1 MVRFARPTRSGRNRP
16 AKNKV
21 KDGTRLGNV
30 SSPLETIC
38 ETLPHC
44 QSAERVIEFGD
55 GNETRCQT
63 SDFRKTKSET
73 TKARRYVDILRVDW
87 YSSQTYL
94 GRRKKGARMKFSTK
108 SLTLIQVLGHPAC
121 QSACCSGSPCSAGVQ
136 GSPGPGDNIFG
147 PGDNIFDTSFCNK
160 PGRWLSW
167 QARQSRGRLSW
178 RRSPQTESWRC
189 RSSPLCLSSYTS
201 SCGERMSF

>member
-55 GNETRCQT
+55 GNERRCRT

-73 TKARRYVDILRVDW
+73 TKAKRYVDILRVDW

-94 GRRKKGARMKFSTK
+94 GRRMKGARVKF

-136 GSPGPGDNIFG
+136 GSPGPGDNIFDKLFATNPEDG
-147 PGDNIFDTSFCNK
+147 FHGRLVKAGEGSPGV
-160 PGRWLSW
+160 GRLEL
-167 QARQSRGRLSW
+167 SRGDVGLLPCACLRIRAPAGNGCLFRLV
-178 RRSPQTESWRC
+178 
-189 RSSPLCLSSYTS
+189 
-201 SCGERMSF
+201 

>member
-44 QSAERVIEFGD
+44 QSAETVDEFDVRKERG
-55 GNETRCQT
+55 CPT

-136 GSPGPGDNIFG
+136 GSPGPGDNIFDKLFATNPEDG
-147 PGDNIFDTSFCNK
+147 FH
-160 PGRWLSW
+160 
-167 QARQSRGRLSW
+167 GRLVEAGEG
-178 RRSPQTESWRC
+178 SPGVGR
-189 RSSPLCLSSYTS
+189 LKL
-201 SCGERMSF
+201 SCGDVGLLPCACLRIRAPVGTGCLFSLV